1 VRCPGMAFADDFV
14 LLAETP
20 SELQRALDLSAAFF
34 QRRGM
39 VLNPLKSRVLVRTRV
54 SGSVIP
60 VCSPGLTVGSAP
72 IPPVDKYLGMTFDT
86 SGVMRPCLTNYPAWL
101 QRLLAGPLKPQQK
114 INILRTYLLPRLFYG
129 LQNSRIS
136 AASLKSV
143 DRVTRH
149 YVKKILHM
157 HLHTQDSFIHAPFRE
172 GGLGITELRITIPNV
187 FRSRIRKLGD
197 AAAGDPVIVAAL
209 SSATVARLLGRL
221 DAMCGDIPPRK
232 HYHRAISGGFFSAGL
247 QQSSADGASRHWISH
262 PPKGWSGG
270 DCIIAFIAI
279 CILYIDLQF
288 RNTTTTV

>member
-1 VRCPGMAFADDFV
+1 MAFADDFV

-72 IPPVDKYLGMTFDT
+72 IPPVDKYLGMIFDT

-101 QRLLAGPLKPQQK
+101 QRLLACPLKPQQK

-187 FRSRIRKLGD
+187 FRSRIRKL
-197 AAAGDPVIVAAL
+197 AFTLAFREIVLRDVQSWISRLRQRDYSSFFPFAAL
-209 SSATVARLLGRL
+209 DGNSTVLGAGAFHGGGLEQATE
-221 DAMCGDIPPRK
+221 DP
-232 HYHRAISGGFFSAGL
+232 
-247 QQSSADGASRHWISH
+247 ASRAWILEK
-262 PPKGWSGG
+262 PRGWSGKG
-270 DCIIAFIAI
+270 FVHAVQLRTANLPTKAI
-279 CILYIDLQF
+279 PSTPKDQRRC
-288 RNTTTTV
+288 R